1 MQSHNIFDQWWP
13 GFWHSLCCLKNILRS
28 FPFWPLRS
36 RSFFSPLPWTM
47 PGAPN
52 FSCEFVFFRQSFG
65 LKENGALRLRWVLK
79 TWLMCLGLKCMN
91 FNGTKKQRKHTDLTG
106 WEVLMT
112 PSIRFQGGL
121 KPAMVFVFEIQAN
134 NVLGF
139 YPYTYSWIIASKH
152 HVFLFCKL
160 RNFRI
165 SEV

>member
-1 MQSHNIFDQWWP
+1 MDYA
-13 GFWHSLCCLKNILRS
+13 GR
-28 FPFWPLRS
+28 
-36 RSFFSPLPWTM
+36 
-47 PGAPN
+47 N

-139 YPYTYSWIIASKH
+139 YIYIFMDHCQQTSCFP
-152 HVFLFCKL
+152 FLQAAQLQNQWSLVLC
-160 RNFRI
+160 
-165 SEV
+165 EVLSTRSIRLIVDAAPSCNTRQFMRGIW